1 MSRDQ
6 LQDELL
12 AELLRQS
19 EQADRAEAVFGA
31 GRSFTLPPPS
41 GP

>member
-31 GRSFTLPPPS
+31 AEELYASAVHN
-41 GP
+41 